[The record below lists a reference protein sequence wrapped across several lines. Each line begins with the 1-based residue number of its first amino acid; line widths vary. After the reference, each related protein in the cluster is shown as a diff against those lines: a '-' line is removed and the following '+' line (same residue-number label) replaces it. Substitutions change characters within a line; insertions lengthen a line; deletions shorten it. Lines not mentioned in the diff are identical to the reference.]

1 MKMTREELL
10 QPELGILGEFVG
22 MMPPFI
28 ARASVHHFTGGAIK
42 PKTVQ
47 NDDEKGKGPRKSIY
61 IAGKRCYP
69 TPYLLEY
76 LEGKGVSEI
85 VVDTAI

>member
-1 MKMTREELL
+1 MTRKKIT
-10 QPELGILGEFVG
+10 QPELGILGEYVE

-42 PKTVQ
+42 PKTLQ

-61 IAGKRCYP
+61 VAGKRCYP
-69 TPYLLEY
+69 TAFLLEY
-76 LEGKGVSEI
+76 LERKGVSEI
-85 VVDTAI
+85 VINSIS

>member
-1 MKMTREELL
+1 MARPKQP

-22 MMPPFI
+22 LMPPFI
-28 ARASVHHFTGGAIK
+28 ARSSVHHFTGGAIK

-47 NDDEKGKGPRKSIY
+47 NDDEKGKGPRKAIY

-69 TPYLLEY
+69 TPFFLEY

-85 VVDTAI
+85 VVNPTI